1 MNERYK
7 NMKTPLAYQITE
19 YDCGQATLLNAMRY
33 LFKRGEVPPVVIK
46 YITQYTLDTVGQNG
60 QIGLCGTSPHAIEYL
75 ANWINNNNS
84 SLNIDIKAKILR
96 KNEVDINNASLS
108 DCIKRGGVA
117 IFRVWSD
124 CEHYVL
130 CTKMD
135 EKNAYIFD
143 PYYLDERE
151 YDDDLECTMVFD
163 KPFEYN
169 RIVSKKRFNSLSKN
183 DFSFVKN
190 EESKILLLYR

>member
-1 MNERYK
+1 M
-7 NMKTPLAYQITE
+7 L
-19 YDCGQATLLNAMRY
+19 
-33 LFKRGEVPPVVIK
+33 
-46 YITQYTLDTVGQNG
+46 
-60 QIGLCGTSPHAIEYL
+60 
-75 ANWINNNNS
+75 
-84 SLNIDIKAKILR
+84 
-96 KNEVDINNASLS
+96 
-108 DCIKRGGVA
+108 
-117 IFRVWSD
+117 
-124 CEHYVL
+124 VL

-151 YDDDLECTMVFD
+151 YDDDLECTMVFN

>member
-46 YITQYTLDTVGQNG
+46 YITQYTLDTVGQNR

>member
-135 EKNAYIFD
+135 EENAYIFD

-151 YDDDLECTMVFD
+151 YDDDLECTMVFN

>member
-96 KNEVDINNASLS
+96 KNEVVY
-108 DCIKRGGVA
+108 K
-117 IFRVWSD
+117 
-124 CEHYVL
+124 
-130 CTKMD
+130 
-135 EKNAYIFD
+135 
-143 PYYLDERE
+143 
-151 YDDDLECTMVFD
+151 
-163 KPFEYN
+163 
-169 RIVSKKRFNSLSKN
+169 
-183 DFSFVKN
+183 
-190 EESKILLLYR
+190 

>member
-108 DCIKRGGVA
+108 DCIKQGGVA

-151 YDDDLECTMVFD
+151 YDDDLECTMVFN

>member
-130 CTKMD
+130 CTKTD

>member
-130 CTKMD
+130 CTKTD

-151 YDDDLECTMVFD
+151 YDDDLECTMVFN

>member
-151 YDDDLECTMVFD
+151 YDDDLECTMVFN

-190 EESKILLLYR
+190 EESKIFLLYR

>member
-151 YDDDLECTMVFD
+151 YDDDLECTMVFN

>member
-108 DCIKRGGVA
+108 DCIKQGGVA

-135 EKNAYIFD
+135 EKDAYSFD

-151 YDDDLECTMVFD
+151 YDDDLECTMVFN

>member
-46 YITQYTLDTVGQNG
+46 YITQYTLDTVGQNW

-117 IFRVWSD
+117 IFSVWSD

-151 YDDDLECTMVFD
+151 YDDDLECTMVFN

>member
-60 QIGLCGTSPHAIEYL
+60 QIGLCGTSQHAIEYL

-151 YDDDLECTMVFD
+151 YDDDLECTMVFN

>member
-108 DCIKRGGVA
+108 DCIKQGGVA

-151 YDDDLECTMVFD
+151 YDDLECTMVFD

>member
-75 ANWINNNNS
+75 ANWKNNNNS

-151 YDDDLECTMVFD
+151 YDDDLECTMVFN

>member
-33 LFKRGEVPPVVIK
+33 LFKRGEVSPVVIK

-151 YDDDLECTMVFD
+151 YDDDLECTMVFN

>member
-117 IFRVWSD
+117 IIRVWSD

>member
-108 DCIKRGGVA
+108 DCIKQGGVA

-151 YDDDLECTMVFD
+151 YDDDLECTMVFN

-169 RIVSKKRFNSLSKN
+169 RIVYKKRFN
-183 DFSFVKN
+183 
-190 EESKILLLYR
+190 

>member
-108 DCIKRGGVA
+108 DCIKQGGVA